1 MTVDAKG
8 ESMEKL
14 FAMNKEELM
23 KSLREESF
31 NGLESRLY
39 TLKSVLENEGD
50 AFGLFHNNTKPE
62 EMSTLTQV
70 HSESLQWLSEN
81 GEQSTLEQIQEVA
94 KRINDIEKPIKDRLA
109 YNKLKS
115 NSLSDLQRALFAGR
129 TFLQQARKN
138 LTTTDESRYSF
149 KEIDEFEAHLFKTE
163 NWLRPLMRKDE
174 ESKPWEE
181 GAFTPQDL
189 ESAGK
194 SVQSYFMELVNRK
207 PAQST
212 TSSSSSFTSS
222 STTSTPSESLSTTS
236 TSTSTST
243 STPTSTAD
251 ENANETQKSYHH
263 EHDEL

>member
-14 FAMNKEELM
+14 FAINKEELM

-70 HSESLQWLSEN
+70 HSESIQWLSEN

-189 ESAGK
+189 ESAGR

-207 PAQST
+207 PVQST
-212 TSSSSSFTSS
+212 TSTSSVTSS
-222 STTSTPSESLSTTS
+222 STTSTPSESLSTT
-236 TSTSTST
+236 TTTT
-243 STPTSTAD
+243 TTPTSTAD